1 MNQPKRRCVFQKP
14 RRAAVVGEVYHIIY
28 TSDYLDQIARD
39 IACREHEDEVLPSWG
54 QYCRTPQTMR
64 TAGRCIYFMD
74 ACTKSF
80 DCKSHLLSRRA

>member
-1 MNQPKRRCVFQKP
+1 MNEPKRRRVFQKP

-54 QYCRTPQTMR
+54 QCCRTPQTMR
-64 TAGRCIYFMD
+64 TGASIFGMLHKEF
-74 ACTKSF
+74 
-80 DCKSHLLSRRA
+80 